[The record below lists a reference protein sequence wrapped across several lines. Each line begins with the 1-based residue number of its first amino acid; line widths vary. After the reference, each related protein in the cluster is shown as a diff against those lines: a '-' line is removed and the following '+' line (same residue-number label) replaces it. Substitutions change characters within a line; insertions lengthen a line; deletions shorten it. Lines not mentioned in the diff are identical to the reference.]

1 MKKSL
6 LQYFILSLLYCFVFE
21 SNSYAQGFLKASG
34 TRIIDS
40 ETEENVLWRG
50 IGLGGWM
57 LQEGYMLQT
66 SGAQHEIEARIEE
79 LVGETKKQQFYDAW
93 LSNHTRKI
101 DIDSMSSWGFN
112 MVRLPMHYKL
122 FTLPIEEEPT
132 PGENTWL
139 DKGFELTDNLLAWCK
154 ANNMY
159 LILDLH
165 AAPGGQ
171 GENADISDY
180 DPTKPSLWES
190 QDNKSK
196 MIALWRKLAERYAD
210 EPMIAGYDI
219 INEPNWG
226 FENHESDPN
235 GCAES
240 SNADLWQLQK
250 DITAAIREVDQNH
263 IVIIEGNCWGNNY
276 SGLPAL
282 WDNNMVISF
291 HKYWNSNDVSAIQ
304 GMLNMRDNRNVPI
317 WLGETG
323 ENSNKW
329 FTNAVDLFESNNMG
343 WSWWPLKKLGGN
355 NPLQIKKPEA
365 YQSVLNYWNGGA
377 KPSEEVA
384 FDGLMQLAENT
395 QLENTIFKKDVVDAL
410 IRQPHT
416 DETKPFT
423 QHIIEANGEE
433 NIVYAVNYDLGKDGF
448 AYYDKVSSNTTGNAG
463 GATWN
468 NGGQYRN
475 DGVDIEACL
484 DETTNGYNVGWTED
498 GEWLQYTI
506 DVQEEG
512 LYDVLVRTASSGN
525 GQVSFYSDDVRI
537 SESTTLPNTEGYQTW
552 ETTTIND
559 VYLKSGKQKIKVKID
574 VGGFNFNYFQLN
586 GPVEV
591 TEKPKIIEKK
601 AVDQKK
607 KIGLIFNQPFNSI
620 PEVHGFLAS
629 INGNSVAIDS
639 VVLNDDVPQRISI
652 FLSQEV
658 SYGDE
663 LLVTYNGSEIET
675 IYGMSLDTFDNLEI
689 DVFLE
694 GEALPLVV
702 PGRIEVE
709 DFSLNNGFELETTED
724 AGGGQNV
731 GYTDNG
737 DYLEFDVEVNDTG
750 YYKVG
755 YRVASQ
761 DAGGSLKLF
770 VIEGEGLTTEVSSV
784 VFQNTGGWQT
794 WSTFEGEIA
803 LLSNGYKKLR
813 LQATASLFNINWFE
827 LSYIGSELP
836 TEPEEPEIPTGI
848 DEKSNGTIIYPNPTD
863 GPIQIHFDNISD
875 VKSVVLSDASGKKI
889 WSGESKGSSEFSVN
903 QKLRDGLYFI
913 TITEKDSAYT
923 KRVLVRK

>member
-1 MKKSL
+1 MHKQL
-6 LQYFILSLLYCFVFE
+6 LTYLACFTFSVLSYSGF
-21 SNSYAQGFLKASG
+21 AQGFLKASG

-93 LSNHTRKI
+93 LSNHTREI

-122 FTLPIEEEPT
+122 FTLPIEEEPVQ
-132 PGENTWL
+132 GQNTWL

-154 ANNMY
+154 ANNIY

-180 DPTKPSLWES
+180 DPSKPSLWES
-190 QDNKSK
+190 QDNKNK
-196 MIALWRKLAERYAD
+196 MIALWKKLAERYAD
-210 EPMIAGYDI
+210 EPMIGGYDI

-226 FENHESDPN
+226 FQNHESDPN

-240 SNADLWQLQK
+240 SNAQLWQLEK

-263 IVIIEGNCWGNNY
+263 IIIIEGNCWGNNY
-276 SGLPAL
+276 SGLPSL

-291 HKYWNSNDVSAIQ
+291 HKYWNSNEVGAIQ
-304 GMLNMRDNRNVPI
+304 GMLNMRNSRNVPI

-329 FTNAVDLFESNNMG
+329 FTNAVALFESNNMG

-355 NPLQIKKPEA
+355 NPLQIKKPDA

-377 KPSEEVA
+377 KPSESVA
-384 FDGLMQLAENT
+384 FDGLMQFAENT
-395 QLENTIFKKDVVDAL
+395 KLENTIFKKDVVDAL

-416 DETKPFT
+416 DETKPFK

-433 NIVYAVNYDLGKDGF
+433 NVVFAVNYDLGKDGF
-448 AYYDKVSSNTTGNAG
+448 AYYDKVSTNTTGNAG
-463 GATWN
+463 GASWN

-506 DVQEEG
+506 DVEEEG
-512 LYDVLVRTASSGN
+512 MYSISVRTASSGD
-525 GQVSFYSDDVRI
+525 GKISFYSDNVRVA
-537 SESTTLPNTEGYQTW
+537 ESTTMLSTGGYQLW
-552 ETTTIND
+552 KTTTIND
-559 VYLKSGKQKIKVKID
+559 VYLKAGRQKLKVQID
-574 VGGFNFNYFQLN
+574 VGGFNFNYFQIN
-586 GPVEV
+586 GPSEV
-591 TEKPKIIEKK
+591 TEKPKVIEKK
-601 AVDQKK
+601 AIDQKK
-607 KIGLIFNQPFNSI
+607 KVGLIFNQPFISI
-620 PEVHGFLAS
+620 PEDHGFTAS
-629 INGNSVAIDS
+629 INGNSVEIDS
-639 VVLNDDVPQRISI
+639 VVLNDDASQMINI
-652 FLSQEV
+652 YLSQEV

-663 LLVTYNGSEIET
+663 VLISYSGTEIKT
-675 IYGMSLDTFDNLEI
+675 IYDMSLDAFSDLLI
-689 DVFLE
+689 DIFLE
-694 GEALPLVV
+694 GGALPLSV
-702 PGRIEVE
+702 PGRIEAE
-709 DFSLNNGFELETTED
+709 DFTVNNGFELETTQD
-724 AGGGQNV
+724 TGGGQNV

-737 DYLEFDVEVNDTG
+737 DYLDYDVEVEETG
-750 YYKVG
+750 YFKVG
-755 YRVASQ
+755 YRVASEE
-761 DAGGSLKLF
+761 AGGSLSLHT
-770 VIEGEGLTTEVSSV
+770 VDAEGNAEEISSV
-784 VFQNTGGWQT
+784 AFSATGGWQD
-794 WSTFEGEIA
+794 WSTASGSMAFLEK
-803 LLSNGYKKLR
+803 GYQTIR

-827 LSYIGSELP
+827 LTYLGPDL
-836 TEPEEPEIPTGI
+836 PTGI
-848 DEKSNGTIIYPNPTD
+848 DEKSNGTLIYPNPTD
-863 GPIQIHFDNISD
+863 GPIQIHFTNAAD
-875 VKSVVLSDASGKKI
+875 VKLVVLSDASGKKI

-903 QKLRDGLYFI
+903 QNLRDGLYFI